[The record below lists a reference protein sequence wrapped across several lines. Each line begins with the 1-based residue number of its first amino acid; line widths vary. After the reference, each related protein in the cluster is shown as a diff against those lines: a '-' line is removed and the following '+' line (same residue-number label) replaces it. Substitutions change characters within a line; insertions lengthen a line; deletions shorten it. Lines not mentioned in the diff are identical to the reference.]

1 MADAQNIAAQ
11 DEGGNPT
18 LGRKV
23 FFLSPSYALTEVI
36 ASLRSMEYEVYTID
50 NYRDAKN
57 ILIQNPDSICIV
69 TIDSQMHLPMWAA
82 FVASF
87 NSQKDL
93 GNIILGIFSERYR
106 MESIQSAFDSAQLK
120 AGITLYD
127 DQHKLEDVL
136 KNFVQQLERFGAK
149 GRRAHVRVA
158 CALDK
163 TAMMYWIETQNCMH
177 QLKLLD
183 ISTVAAA
190 VRLPR
195 ALSGRITKGMTL
207 HGVTI
212 VIASRQHTVDATV
225 IALQQVRS
233 ETIAIMMINGP
244 LAPKTLKSL
253 RDYIF
258 STLQK
263 QMLTSINGM
272 YLDQEDYRVMA
283 DQLKLTKDLG
293 ATKAPAAAP
302 AAEGENAKGE
312 TDEGEAAGSAGE
324 GADAADAGD
333 EKDAASAAG
342 DGEGAD
348 AAEQSED
355 AAENADNTEGAAG
368 KA

>member
-106 MESIQSAFDSAQLK
+106 MESIQSAFDNAQLK

-190 VRLPR
+190 VGIMQNHRILDCRFCPVVGIVFR
-195 ALSGRITKGMTL
+195 RHLQDLSGTQFIDAILLGKGIRCFVQGIDDLICLAVLAQFRKIEHCHTYVNIKPSNAL
-207 HGVTI
+207 VRFHSCCKIIIFQRQFPQCGNVTVNNGV
-212 VIASRQHTVDATV
+212 
-225 IALQQVRS
+225 
-233 ETIAIMMINGP
+233 AI
-244 LAPKTLKSL
+244 
-253 RDYIF
+253 
-258 STLQK
+258 
-263 QMLTSINGM
+263 
-272 YLDQEDYRVMA
+272 
-283 DQLKLTKDLG
+283 
-293 ATKAPAAAP
+293 
-302 AAEGENAKGE
+302 EGKHL
-312 TDEGEAAGSAGE
+312 
-324 GADAADAGD
+324 
-333 EKDAASAAG
+333 
-342 DGEGAD
+342 
-348 AAEQSED
+348 
-355 AAENADNTEGAAG
+355 
-368 KA
+368 